1 MGISHKNEKVV
12 GGIYIAD
19 ILITS
24 ITSLEHTKGL
34 IVEFNGPSH
43 FEIYSKKFLGPT
55 VMKKRHLN
63 SAGYTVKSLPYWNY
77 DITDTMIR
85 KQKVLNDL
93 ISV

>member
-1 MGISHKNEKVV
+1 MGISHENEKVV

-24 ITSLEHTKGL
+24 ITNLEHINGL
-34 IVEFNGPSH
+34 IIEFDGPSH
-43 FEIYSKKFLGPT
+43 FENYSKKFLGPT
-55 VMKKRHLN
+55 VMKKRHLH

-77 DITDTMIR
+77 NITDTIIR

-93 ISV
+93 LGV